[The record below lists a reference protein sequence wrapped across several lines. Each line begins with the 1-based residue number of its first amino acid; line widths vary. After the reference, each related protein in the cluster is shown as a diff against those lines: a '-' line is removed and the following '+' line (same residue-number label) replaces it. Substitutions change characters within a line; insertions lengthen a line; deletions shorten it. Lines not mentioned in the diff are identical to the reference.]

1 MRAIFYTLVLAL
13 VALWVGSFLL
23 RSPGVSAPSGLRVVR
38 MRPPALRIWTAE
50 EVKRRPTMVGR
61 GSSLATLPSSLVAQP
76 ARTVVL
82 ESAHAEHTASHVRAV
97 HTKVA
102 TQAPHPR
109 PVKPRISPAPAP
121 LPSPPVAPSP
131 PCWRLV
137 SIVHRSWAV
146 HLAQRFHVSPETIVK
161 KLYDVRLY
169 RVSLILPDAK
179 AAVSTTQRLE
189 RLGLPRPYYRHHGGQ
204 PELSLGVFLA
214 RSAARS
220 LLKRLAT
227 DGLKGTLDI
236 FLRPWTTYELLVH
249 DRDVHPT
256 ALRRRYPGLRVRAC
270 AS

>member
-1 MRAIFYTLVLAL
+1 MKAVFYTLVLAL
-13 VALWVGSFLL
+13 VALWVGFFLL
-23 RSPGVSAPSGLRVVR
+23 RSPGVGAPSGLRVVR
-38 MRPPALRIWTAE
+38 MHPPTLRIWTAE
-50 EVKRRPTMVGR
+50 EVKRRPMRVGR

-76 ARTVVL
+76 GRTVVL
-82 ESAHAEHTASHVRAV
+82 ESAHDKHTASHVRAV
-97 HTKVA
+97 RAKAA
-102 TQAPHPR
+102 TQAPRPP
-109 PVKPRISPAPAP
+109 PVKPRPSPIPP
-121 LPSPPVAPSP
+121 LPVVPPP

-146 HLAQRFHVSPETIVK
+146 HLAHRFRVSPETIVK
-161 KLYDVRLY
+161 RLYDVRLY
-169 RVSLILPDAK
+169 RVSLILPNAK
-179 AAVSTTQRLE
+179 AAVSTAQRLE

-214 RSAARS
+214 RSAART